1 MFQFF
6 FITFHN
12 APFYLS
18 FTDFNTTEPKWVQ
31 SLTASLQVTVSQV
44 TTSLQV
50 EVSQMTTSLQVIQE
64 GMDAIKASRKV
75 VNKNG
80 SDMNETIL
88 RLITSMEPN
97 ISAISNVIKLSVK
110 EEVAHECYDALWR
123 YSQESNTYK
132 QKKNYDEVRY
142 VQPRSLVLL
151 QKFFQMIFPEYFQE
165 LLFCRKAKKI
175 DGGEFSMT
183 KYNTTAGLFS
193 NDTSYIIT
201 GEVDISVCYF
211 GVCIFVW
218 EDKSL
223 DKSLLPAVEKGEIV
237 VEVKGF
243 GEKFKEFT
251 KYEAR
256 RFCGVETTGLVWR
269 FCFRNFVPE
278 DGSFVYV
285 LTQPHSVSDE
295 SDTKIVSDVLIHC
308 ISGCADLIDDMNK
321 RFRKVTSITTNEKDD
336 ETNEKDA
343 DTGFDDESSDV
354 LHDFHQM
361 GLSSSNS
368 ISKSSQWKP
377 ASSNNNENNGTK
389 RSSGLHKTK
398 RQPLREIKQNELTPY
413 ALYLHTQQTEI

>member
-1 MFQFF
+1 
-6 FITFHN
+6 
-12 APFYLS
+12 
-18 FTDFNTTEPKWVQ
+18 
-31 SLTASLQVTVSQV
+31 
-44 TTSLQV
+44 
-50 EVSQMTTSLQVIQE
+50 
-64 GMDAIKASRKV
+64 
-75 VNKNG
+75 
-80 SDMNETIL
+80 
-88 RLITSMEPN
+88 
-97 ISAISNVIKLSVK
+97 
-110 EEVAHECYDALWR
+110 
-123 YSQESNTYK
+123 
-132 QKKNYDEVRY
+132 
-142 VQPRSLVLL
+142 
-151 QKFFQMIFPEYFQE
+151 
-165 LLFCRKAKKI
+165 
-175 DGGEFSMT
+175 MT
-183 KYNTTAGLFS
+183 KCNTTAGLFS
-193 NDTSYIIT
+193 KDTSYIIT

-223 DKSLLPAVEKGEIV
+223 DKNLLPAVEKGEIV

-295 SDTKIVSDVLIHC
+295 SDTKIVSDMLINC
-308 ISGCADLIDDMNK
+308 ISECADLIDDMNK
-321 RFRKVTSITTNEKDD
+321 RFRKVTSIT
-336 ETNEKDA
+336 TNEKDA

-361 GLSSSNS
+361 GLSSSKS
-368 ISKSSQWKP
+368 ISKNSSSQWKP
-377 ASSNNNENNGTK
+377 ASSNNDENNGTK

-413 ALYLHTQQTEI
+413 ALYLHGQKFNYI